1 MGIKYLIFQ
10 TRLQGE
16 SSFFGRVILK
26 GTLDQSA
33 MVERMLNMGKSLTKP
48 DITAVLQL
56 ATMAIQKAC
65 SEGYKVNLGGL
76 VQLTPTIGGEFQA
89 KNDSFTSPRNS
100 LYLTS

>member
-56 ATMAIQKAC
+56 ATMAIGQMVIRFLLVGKSC
-65 SEGYKVNLGGL
+65 KHDDSENRTNGRFAG
-76 VQLTPTIGGEFQA
+76 
-89 KNDSFTSPRNS
+89 D
-100 LYLTS
+100 LTSECATIS